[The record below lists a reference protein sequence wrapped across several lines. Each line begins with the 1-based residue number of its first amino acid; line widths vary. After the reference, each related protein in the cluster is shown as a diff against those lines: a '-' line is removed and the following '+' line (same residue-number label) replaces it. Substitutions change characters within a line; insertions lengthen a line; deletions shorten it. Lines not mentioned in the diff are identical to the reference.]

1 MNLKVNQNLPIANAK
16 DGNALWFQNKWL
28 NSEESLEQA
37 ERQLTRL
44 RQQVTIEK
52 KRNEGGPDIFV
63 MQEDDSLLLK
73 EYEEKF
79 SQMSQRIIV
88 LREEN
93 EELQANAHVKHAVCI
108 DRG

>member
-1 MNLKVNQNLPIANAK
+1 
-16 DGNALWFQNKWL
+16 
-28 NSEESLEQA
+28 
-37 ERQLTRL
+37 
-44 RQQVTIEK
+44 
-52 KRNEGGPDIFV
+52 
-63 MQEDDSLLLK
+63 MQEDDSPLLK